1 MKKLLYLLLALMMC
15 LSLTAC
21 GGPDKKAA
29 TDAFNKASNAFNEV
43 SAIMNENPEAYGD
56 FFDDMISYAEMLNQ
70 IGEQLKGDNL
80 DQGTLDE
87 LAEWC
92 GEVEQWAIDAKAA
105 IGE

>member
-15 LSLTAC
+15 LSLAAC

-43 SAIMNENPEAYGD
+43 SAIVNEDPEAYGD
-56 FFDDMISYAEMLNQ
+56 FVDDMIGYADMLNQ
-70 IGEQLKGDNL
+70 IGEKLKGNDL
-80 DQGTLDE
+80 DQETLDE

-92 GEVEQWAIDAKAA
+92 GEVEQWAVDAKAVL
-105 IGE
+105 E